1 VIPETHYARTPDGVY
16 LAYQVAGDG
25 PVDVVWQFD
34 FVGNVDV
41 AWEDSSYALWLQG
54 WRRSRG

>member
-1 VIPETHYARTPDGVY
+1 VIPETRYARTPDGFY
-16 LAYQVAGDG
+16 LAYQITGEG

-41 AWEDSSYALWLQG
+41 AWEEPTYGLWLPG
-54 WRRSRG
+54 